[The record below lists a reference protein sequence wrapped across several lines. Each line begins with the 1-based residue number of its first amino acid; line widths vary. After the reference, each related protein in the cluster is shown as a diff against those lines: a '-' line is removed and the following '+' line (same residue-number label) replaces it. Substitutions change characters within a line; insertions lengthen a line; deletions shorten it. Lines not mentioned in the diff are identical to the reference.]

1 MSAGEDF
8 VRRIRPLGC
17 ALFLILAVAVTVLCF
32 TLNNDPVKGYEAP
45 EDTAYYA
52 AHPEALAAELEEHI
66 FPALEGDESAQVTG
80 DGKVLVTLEEA
91 YYYPSRG
98 AILQYFDVSL
108 LEFQQAE

>member
-17 ALFLILAVAVTVLCF
+17 ALFLILALGVTVLCF

-52 AHPEALAAELEEHI
+52 AHPEALVAELEAHI
-66 FPALEGDESAQVTG
+66 FPALEGEERARVTE
-80 DGKVLVTLEEA
+80 DGKVLVTLEEEH
-91 YYYPSRG
+91 YYPSRG

-108 LEFQQAE
+108 LEFRQEA